1 MEKFI
6 ILCGWIS
13 TIAGAGTTIYN
24 LYIKYKK
31 PVKDLEDRMSNIEDE
46 VKEIKKKL
54 DNDYSSIKANRED
67 MNLLMRSLFC
77 LIENKLTGNNV
88 DNLKKTRD
96 DLINALTDKQVM

>member
-13 TIAGAGTTIYN
+13 TIAGTGTTIYN

-31 PVKDLEDRMSNIEDE
+31 PVKDLEDRMSNLEEE
-46 VKEIKKKL
+46 VKDIKRKL
-54 DNDYSSIKANRED
+54 DNDYSSIRSNRED

-88 DNLKKTRD
+88 EGLKKTRD
-96 DLINALTDKQVM
+96 ALINALTDKQVM